1 MNNAR
6 MFGRQEDRCES
17 GTRGHSG
24 TLTAS
29 RERQR
34 YANKVVAEWQRRHP
48 TLPFSALL
56 SFFRLAGKD
65 YDRNSRYL

>member
-17 GTRGHSG
+17 AIRGHSG
-24 TLTAS
+24 TADARL
-29 RERQR
+29 ERQS
-34 YANKVVAEWQRRHP
+34 YATKVVQEWQRTHP
-48 TLPFSALL
+48 TLEFSALV